1 VPLAGLRVWKCSRL
15 NHELVKVGFVWL
27 GVSDCGAMSGVALKA
42 LRVALAKVP
51 DKVGVSDGT
60 L

>member
-15 NHELVKVGFVWL
+15 NHELVK
-27 GVSDCGAMSGVALKA
+27 SDCGAMSGVALKA